1 VAKTSGAAVL
11 ALQLYVDRTFG
22 DKAFEKV
29 LWRMKPEDAQPL
41 RGIILPVNWYPT
53 QSFVRALETAHEVLG
68 AHDFLENYG
77 RAAAEFEITAFQK
90 FVLKFT
96 SPAFLISRTGKVWHR
111 FHDTGEWEVKG
122 HGKQIEGTL
131 RDFGVVSAAYCRMLT
146 EWIRRA
152 GQLTGSK
159 GGDVQHTKCRAR
171 GDDVCVFAA
180 WWT

>member
-1 VAKTSGAAVL
+1 RARHKHAKLREALPPRNGGRQLQWPAIGPTTSSVIYNASVAKTSGAAVL

-29 LWRMKPEDAQPL
+29 LWKMKREDSEPL

-53 QSFVRALETAHEVLG
+53 QSFVRALETAHEILG

-96 SPAFLISRTGKVWHR
+96 SPAFLISRAGKVWKR
-111 FHDTGEWEVKG
+111 FHD
-122 HGKQIEGTL
+122 
-131 RDFGVVSAAYCRMLT
+131 
-146 EWIRRA
+146 
-152 GQLTGSK
+152 
-159 GGDVQHTKCRAR
+159 
-171 GDDVCVFAA
+171 
-180 WWT
+180 